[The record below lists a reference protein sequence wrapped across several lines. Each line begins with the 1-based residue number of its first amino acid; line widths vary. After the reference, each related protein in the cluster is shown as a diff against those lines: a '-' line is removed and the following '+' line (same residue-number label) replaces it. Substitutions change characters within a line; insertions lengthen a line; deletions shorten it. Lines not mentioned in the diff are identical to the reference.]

1 MRTFDLAV
9 LGAGAAGLVAAREA
23 ARLGARVALIH
34 DGPLG
39 GECTWTGCVPSKA
52 LLHAAAGM
60 HATFD
65 AAMTAVHDAISRV
78 AATEDAATLAAE
90 GITVLSG
97 HGVFRS
103 PTVLDVG
110 GTDVGARRTVVA
122 TGGTAAVPPIHG
134 LGGVG
139 YLTNDTIFELS
150 DPPRH
155 LAIIGGGAI
164 GCELAQAFGR
174 LGVRVT
180 IVESE
185 TALLARE
192 EPEAADVI
200 AAALKT
206 DGVEV
211 RTGVSISAVASI
223 SGGIRLT
230 FASGDSAS
238 GDGASGDGASG
249 DGSSRAGAGS
259 MDVSHLLV
267 AAGRR
272 PCSAGFGLAEVGV
285 TIDDRGYVQTDDH
298 MATSVPTVFA
308 AGDVTGKM
316 PFTHAAARMAYVAAN
331 NALSRR
337 PGPMTKRFDT
347 GSVPWVTFTTPEVG
361 RVGWTE
367 SAAAGHG
374 SARVAY
380 LPLDEVDRGLITGDT
395 AGFVKLVAGP
405 RPLLR
410 NLAGG
415 RLLGATAVAPTGGE
429 MIHEAALAMQTK
441 MFVGRLAQTVHAYP
455 TWSTAVQ
462 QAALQFFFETGGRR
476 ARRARR

>member
-1 MRTFDLAV
+1 MNPFDLVV
-9 LGAGAAGLVAAREA
+9 LGAGAAGLTAAREA
-23 ARLGARVALIH
+23 VRLGAEVALIH

-52 LLHAAAGM
+52 LLHAAAGA
-60 HATFD
+60 HATFG
-65 AAMTAVHDAISRV
+65 AALTAVHDAIARV

-90 GITVLSG
+90 GITVIPG
-97 HGVFRS
+97 RGMFRS
-103 PTVLDVG
+103 PTVLDVDG
-110 GTDVGARRTVVA
+110 KSVTARRVVVA
-122 TGGTAAVPPIHG
+122 TGGTATVPPIDG
-134 LGGVG
+134 LDGVG
-139 YLTNDTIFELS
+139 YLTNDTVFDLQEA
-150 DPPRH
+150 PRH

-174 LGVRVT
+174 LGVPVT

-185 TALLARE
+185 SRLLARE
-192 EPEAADVI
+192 EPEAGEVI
-200 AAALKT
+200 ATALQA

-211 RTGVSISAVASI
+211 RIGVSVASI
-223 SGGIRLT
+223 TSIDDGVRLS
-230 FASGDSAS
+230 F
-238 GDGASGDGASG
+238 SG
-249 DGSSRAGAGS
+249 DGSESI
-259 MDVSHLLV
+259 DVSHVLL
-267 AAGRR
+267 ATGRR
-272 PCSAGFGLAEVGV
+272 PCSSGLGLAEIGV
-285 TIDDRGYVQTDDH
+285 AIDDRGYVVADPH

-308 AGDVTGKM
+308 AGDITGKM

-337 PGPMTKRFDT
+337 PGPMAKRFDT
-347 GSVPWVTFTTPEVG
+347 ESVPWATFTTPEVG

-367 SAAAGHG
+367 SDAAEHG

-380 LPLDEVDRGLITGDT
+380 VPLDEVDRGLITGDT

-415 RLLGATAVAPTGGE
+415 RLLGATVVAPTGGE

-462 QAALQFFFETGGRR
+462 QAALQFFFETGGRT